1 MDATVLC
8 NILFFILYC
17 KKTFLEIFAVHGSSL
32 TRSRDRPDRFV
43 VVFSVFIFLDALQ
56 SDYNNTTV
64 MFVGINMFLVL
75 LKAHFNP
82 RPTTRPEM
90 TLSQALNIFVPAK
103 INSLVYLLSRDVVT
117 SDVQFIA
124 TFGLHIA
131 SFLRAMRSTGYCCM

>member
-1 MDATVLC
+1 
-8 NILFFILYC
+8 
-17 KKTFLEIFAVHGSSL
+17 
-32 TRSRDRPDRFV
+32 
-43 VVFSVFIFLDALQ
+43 
-56 SDYNNTTV
+56 

-117 SDVQFIA
+117 SDVYRDVWTA
-124 TFGLHIA
+124 
-131 SFLRAMRSTGYCCM
+131 YC

>member
-1 MDATVLC
+1 MDATVLR

-17 KKTFLEIFAVHGSSL
+17 KKKLLEIFAVHGSSL

-43 VVFSVFIFLDALQ
+43 VVFFSFYFLDALQ

-64 MFVGINMFLVL
+64 MFVGIIMFLVL

-117 SDVQFIA
+117 SDVYRDVWTA
-124 TFGLHIA
+124 
-131 SFLRAMRSTGYCCM
+131 YC

>member
-8 NILFFILYC
+8 NTLFFILYC
-17 KKTFLEIFAVHGSSL
+17 KKTLLEIFAVHGSPL
-32 TRSRDRPDRFV
+32 TRSRDRPDCFV
-43 VVFSVFIFLDALQ
+43 VVFFSFYFLDALQ

-64 MFVGINMFLVL
+64 MFVSINMFLVL

-117 SDVQFIA
+117 SDVYRDVWTA
-124 TFGLHIA
+124 
-131 SFLRAMRSTGYCCM
+131 YC

>member
-1 MDATVLC
+1 
-8 NILFFILYC
+8 
-17 KKTFLEIFAVHGSSL
+17 
-32 TRSRDRPDRFV
+32 
-43 VVFSVFIFLDALQ
+43 
-56 SDYNNTTV
+56 

-131 SFLRAMRSTGYCCM
+131 GDEVNWLLLYVVFVLNIGYSS

>member
-1 MDATVLC
+1 MDATVLR

-17 KKTFLEIFAVHGSSL
+17 KKTLLEIFAVHGGSL

-43 VVFSVFIFLDALQ
+43 VVFFSFYFLDALQ

-64 MFVGINMFLVL
+64 MFVGIIMFLVL

-117 SDVQFIA
+117 SDVYRDVWTA
-124 TFGLHIA
+124 
-131 SFLRAMRSTGYCCM
+131 YC

>member
-1 MDATVLC
+1 MDSSPPLRGGWTPLFYVTFYSSYRTVKKSCWRFLRFMVALSHARV
-8 NILFFILYC
+8 IVQTVSLSFFSFY
-17 KKTFLEIFAVHGSSL
+17 
-32 TRSRDRPDRFV
+32 
-43 VVFSVFIFLDALQ
+43 FLDALQ

-117 SDVQFIA
+117 SDVYRDVWTA
-124 TFGLHIA
+124 
-131 SFLRAMRSTGYCCM
+131 YC

>member
-8 NILFFILYC
+8 NILLFILYC
-17 KKTFLEIFAVHGSSL
+17 EKTLLEIFAVHGSSL

-43 VVFSVFIFLDALQ
+43 VVFFSFYFLDALQ

-64 MFVGINMFLVL
+64 MFVGIIMFLVL

-82 RPTTRPEM
+82 RQTTRSEM

-117 SDVQFIA
+117 SDVYRDVWTA
-124 TFGLHIA
+124 
-131 SFLRAMRSTGYCCM
+131 YC

>member
-1 MDATVLC
+1 MDATVLR

-17 KKTFLEIFAVHGSSL
+17 KKKLWEIFAVHGSSL

-43 VVFSVFIFLDALQ
+43 VVFFSFYFLDALQ

-64 MFVGINMFLVL
+64 MFVGIIMFLVL

-117 SDVQFIA
+117 SDVYRDVWTA
-124 TFGLHIA
+124 
-131 SFLRAMRSTGYCCM
+131 YC

>member
-1 MDATVLC
+1 MDATVLR

-17 KKTFLEIFAVHGSSL
+17 KKTLLEIFAVHGSSL

-43 VVFSVFIFLDALQ
+43 VVFFSFYFLDALQ

-64 MFVGINMFLVL
+64 MFVGIIMFLVL

-82 RPTTRPEM
+82 RQTTRPEM

-117 SDVQFIA
+117 SDVYRDVWTA
-124 TFGLHIA
+124 
-131 SFLRAMRSTGYCCM
+131 YC